1 MSEHITLTREEIEA
15 LRHTMSAA
23 VLFNRANN
31 IDDVRENVLTR
42 FDQFFE
48 HVKDHVRPHQPD
60 PEAVAEGLA
69 EIIFEAINP
78 GKVWTY
84 QSTDVRNAYWQAGQA
99 AKEFLK

>member
-15 LRHTMSAA
+15 LRLNLSSA
-23 VLFNRANN
+23 VLFNTGS
-31 IDDVRENVLTR
+31 DVRANVLTR

-48 HVKDHVRPHQPD
+48 RVKDHVRPHQPD

-69 EIIFEAINP
+69 QIIFEATNP

-84 QSTDVRNAYWQAGQA
+84 QSTDARNAYWQAGQA